1 VKKTSKK
8 NIYMVQVDL
17 AYGDNDKAVYLPY
30 AIGLLVAFAWENET
44 VKENYTLGRLVFTRE
59 DIDKAVNSFENPFLV
74 GFSNYVW
81 NYEYNKLFAEKLKK
95 KYPECII
102 VFGGHNVPPDI
113 SLLKD
118 FPFIDILIHGEGEDA
133 FQNLLVTLNK
143 NSSLSD
149 IPNIS
154 FRNEKDQ
161 PVSTPRVHVSCSLE
175 KYPSP
180 YLSGIF
186 DTLIEQNGNY
196 TFCAILES
204 SRDCPFLCA
213 FCDWG
218 QLKSKI
224 RRFSLEQVFKEIEWF
239 SKNKITYIWGADP
252 NFGMFDDDIEIAKRL
267 IEAKEKTGY
276 PQIFNINY
284 SKTKADNVFLINKL
298 LNESKMSRGVP
309 LSFQSFSPVV
319 LKNIHREN
327 MNLEIFS
334 HLISLYNEAGVT
346 TYSELIIGLPGE
358 TYDSFCRGIGILFE
372 AGQHKTVNIYSFELL
387 CNSDLGSPESIKK
400 YKFETVRIPLI
411 RLHCAPNYEDVTE
424 YSNIVV
430 SSYMMDR
437 GMWKRSSLF
446 YNSIQSFHNF
456 GLLRCFA
463 IYLYYEKGVKYETFY
478 QALQQWMEVQSG
490 TVCGRIYHKLSSC
503 YDDVLASKGGLYYSN
518 PIFGHIVWSY
528 SEAMYLDIVLDF
540 EDFYDE
546 IENFLKTFE
555 IDNVIYKGL
564 LQYQKGIIKMP
575 DVSSQVIPLEFDF
588 YNYFRQ
594 IYLNEPGSLER
605 RKNVTHIKDE
615 KYLSSWPDYARENVW
630 YGRNENRNINT
641 DIDIEYI

>member
-44 VKENYTLGRLVFTRE
+44 VRDNYTLGRLVFTRE
-59 DIDKAVNSFENPFLV
+59 DIDKVVNSFDNPFLV

-102 VFGGHNVPPDI
+102 VFGGHNVPPDT
-113 SLLKD
+113 SLLND

-133 FQNLLVTLNK
+133 FQNLLITLNN
-143 NSSLSD
+143 NSGLSE

-154 FRNEKDQ
+154 FRNENAQ
-161 PVSTPRVHVSCSLE
+161 PVSTPRVHVSCSLK

-186 DTLIEQNGNY
+186 DTLIEQNENY

-284 SKTKADNVFLINKL
+284 SKTKAENVFLINKL

-327 MNLEIFS
+327 MNLEKFS

-411 RLHCAPNYEDVTE
+411 RLHCAPNYDDVTE

-463 IYLYYEKGVKYETFY
+463 IYLHYEKGVKYETFY

-503 YDDVLASKGGLYYSN
+503 YDDVLASKGGLFYSN
-518 PIFGHIVWSY
+518 PVFGHIVWSF
-528 SEAMYLDIVLDF
+528 SEAMYLDIVLGF
-540 EDFYDE
+540 EEFYRE
-546 IENFLKTFE
+546 IEPFLKSYD
-555 IDNVIYKGL
+555 IDEQIYHDL
-564 LQYQKGIIKMP
+564 LTYQKSIIKRP
-575 DVSSQVIPLEFDF
+575 CISEQTVSLAFDF
-588 YNYFRQ
+588 YNYFGY
-594 IYLNEPGSLER
+594 IYLNEKRDLQLRSNITRTTDP
-605 RKNVTHIKDE
+605 K
-615 KYLSSWPDYARENVW
+615 SWDTWIDYARENVW
-630 YGRNENRNINT
+630 WGRNENRNIIT
-641 DIDIEYI
+641 DIETQYI